1 MKPFMPSST
10 TKSDT
15 PCAPLDGSVLAHTMT
30 TSHSQPLVMNTFE
43 PLMIQSSPSCLATVL
58 MLAKSEPAAGSVM
71 PSAPIHSPETS
82 LGRIRLFCS
91 SVP

>member
-1 MKPFMPSST
+1 MPSST

-15 PCAPLDGSVLAHTMT
+15 PCAPLDGSVLAQTMT
-30 TSHSQPLVMNTFE
+30 TSQSQPLVMKTFE
-43 PLMIQSSPSCLATVL
+43 PLRTQSSPSRLATVL
-58 MLAKSEPAAGSVM
+58 MLAKSEPADGSVM

-82 LGRIRLFCS
+82 LGRMRRFCS